1 MATITTPT
9 PKGTR
14 HGYVSNPLSRA
25 ALCKQ
30 ENMGGAIQW
39 EPQSVEAPKGF
50 PTAGPPD
57 GQLASGGHAKFS
69 ALDGITDPKGRVWKA
84 TRLPQGQIVQWDWWL
99 TAPHKTSRFEYF
111 ITKDGWDSD
120 QPLTRAQF
128 DLAPVISLEWDTSA
142 PVQAVSH
149 WGLVPSNKQGR
160 HVIYG
165 VWTVFDTAMAFYQTI
180 DVDIQPARASD
191 ETGDDG

>member
-1 MATITTPT
+1 MRIDTPT

-14 HGYVSNPLSRA
+14 HGYVSEPLSRA
-25 ALCKQ
+25 ALCKRDQ
-30 ENMGGAIQW
+30 MGGAIAY

-50 PTAGPPD
+50 PAAGPPD
-57 GQLASGGHAKFS
+57 GMLASGGHAAFA
-69 ALDGITDPKGRVWKA
+69 ALDGLKDPMGREWEA
-84 TRLPQGQIVQWDWWL
+84 TTLVAGSIVQWDWWL

-111 ITKDGWDSD
+111 ITRDGWDPQ

-128 DLAPVISLEWDTSA
+128 DPVPVISVEWDGSI

-149 WGLVPSNKQGR
+149 WGKVPAHKSGR

-165 VWTVFDTAMAFYQTI
+165 VWTIDDTEMAFYQAI
-180 DVDIQPARASD
+180 DVNITGRSD
-191 ETGDDG
+191 G